1 MVESVLLLAVGI
13 GVPVLVGVVVL
24 GYGMVAY
31 NRLVATRNRVREGWS
46 GIEVTL
52 KRRANLVPNLVETV
66 KGHAAHEREVLDL
79 VVRARSGSLAATG
92 PTVAHARAEDQLTEA
107 LGRLVAVAEAYPAL
121 EADRSYRQVLDRLAE
136 IERDLEQARR
146 YYNGTVHRLNTLIEQ
161 FPSNLVAG
169 RFGFGPAEYF
179 EIADPAKRAVPAVG
193 FGQ

>member
-107 LGRLVAVAEAYPAL
+107 LGRLVAVAEA
-121 EADRSYRQVLDRLAE
+121 
-136 IERDLEQARR
+136 
-146 YYNGTVHRLNTLIEQ
+146 
-161 FPSNLVAG
+161 
-169 RFGFGPAEYF
+169 
-179 EIADPAKRAVPAVG
+179 
-193 FGQ
+193 